1 VFLPAFPARQPVRA
15 AVAASIDRMIEW
27 YDFYISATTAAL
39 AFGELYLPS
48 HDPLISP
55 IGSLGFFA
63 HPLHGPIVGH
73 LGDSISRKIAAMM
86 MRVVTVCIGML
97 QDIAKVGVLAP
108 TLFGLLRIAR
118 GVAAGGTCAAL
129 CYWPVRMAPEES
141 SAPTSRI
148 ASSVNG
154 RRLPCSIRASGEFR
168 S

>member
-1 VFLPAFPARQPVRA
+1 MFLAASSARQPVRA
-15 AVAASIDRMIEW
+15 PVAAIIDRMIEW

-63 HPLHGPIVGH
+63 RPLHGPIVGH

-97 QDIAKVGVLAP
+97 LDIAKVGVLVP

-129 CYWPVRMAPEES
+129 CYWPVCMAPEES

-148 ASSVNG
+148 ASSVDG
-154 RRLPCSIRASGEFR
+154 RRLPCSIRA
-168 S
+168 